1 MVVNQMFLFV
11 GMTGFEPATT
21 RPRLHVYKAEKYDY
35 QQLMGVSL
43 LVV

>member
-1 MVVNQMFLFV
+1 MFLFV
-11 GMTGFEPATT
+11 VVAGFEPATT
-21 RPRLHVYKAEKYDY
+21 RPPPRLHGYKAEIYDY